1 MCPKDV
7 VQLGGMMHNNSNVF
21 EAILT
26 SPKIFCNRDVLRHS
40 YTPEYLPHRKDQIE
54 SLASTLVPALK
65 GETPSNVLIY
75 GKTGTGKTATV
86 KFVGKEL
93 ETISRKMNVRSHLH
107 YLNCELI
114 DTQYRVLATLAKVL
128 GKSVPM
134 TGWPTDQVYEEVKNA
149 IDERDQTIIIVLDE
163 IDKLVRKGDEVLYNL
178 SRINSELQQARVS
191 IIGISNDL
199 KFKNFLDPRV
209 ISSLSEEEIVF
220 PPYNAEQLQDILQQ
234 RAGLAFNDNVLDDEV
249 IPFCAAL
256 AAQEHGDARKALD
269 LLRVSGEI
277 AEKENAEKVTK
288 EHVKKA
294 VKKIEMDHVIEVV
307 RTLPT
312 QNKVLL
318 FSMILFT
325 EAEMRKFTTGEVYTV
340 YKSLCKK
347 VGIDALTQRRI
358 SDLIAEL
365 DMLGI
370 INSIIISK
378 GRYGRTREIKLDVP
392 IEPVKETLLEDYRLE
407 MLASIE
413 RDIKSSTPL
422 NAFEV

>member
-1 MCPKDV
+1 MY
-7 VQLGGMMHNNSNVF
+7 NSSNIF
-21 EAILT
+21 ESILT
-26 SPKIFCNRDVLRHS
+26 SPKIFRNRDVLRHS
-40 YTPEYLPHRKDQIE
+40 YTPDYLPHRKEQIDC
-54 SLASTLVPALK
+54 LASTLVPALK

-86 KFVGKEL
+86 KFVGREL
-93 ETISRKMNVRSHLH
+93 ETISRRMNVRCYVH

-128 GKSVPM
+128 GKNVPM
-134 TGWPTDQVYEEVKNA
+134 TGWPTDQVYEEVKSK
-149 IDERDQTIIIVLDE
+149 IDERNQTIIIVLDE

-178 SRINSELQQARVS
+178 SRINSELQQARIS

-220 PPYNAEQLQDILQQ
+220 PPYNAEQLQDILAQ
-234 RAGLAFNDNVLDDEV
+234 RAELAFNEGMLDDEV

-277 AEKENAEKVTK
+277 AEKDNAERVTK
-288 EHVKKA
+288 EYVRKA
-294 VKKIEMDHVIEVV
+294 VKKIETDHIVEVV

-318 FSMILFT
+318 FGMILLS
-325 EAEMRKFTTGEVYTV
+325 EAGIRKFTTGEVYTV

-347 VGIDALTQRRI
+347 VGIDVLTQRRI

-392 IEPVKETLLEDYRLE
+392 IEPVKGTLLEDYRLE
-407 MLASIE
+407 ILTSIE
-413 RDIKSSTPL
+413 KSIKNVVSLDI
-422 NAFEV
+422 FES